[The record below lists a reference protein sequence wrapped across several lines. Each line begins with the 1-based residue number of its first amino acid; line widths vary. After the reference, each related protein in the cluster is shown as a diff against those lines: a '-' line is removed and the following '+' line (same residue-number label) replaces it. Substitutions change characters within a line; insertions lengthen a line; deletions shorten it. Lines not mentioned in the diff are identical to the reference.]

1 MSTHPLERLQLATI
15 FVIYLLLINNKI
27 KKSIIAALS
36 AATITSQSWRAVFS
50 RHFRGGGGGGGG
62 AGSSDIWTVSNIF
75 FPLEILKI
83 DLAEAENRSTPQRKN
98 QLAELSL
105 SQDYYK
111 ENVIGRDDTY
121 LF

>member
-50 RHFRGGGGGGGG
+50 RHFRGGGGGG

-83 DLAEAENRSTPQRKN
+83 DLAEAENRSTPQGKN

-111 ENVIGRDDTY
+111 EYVIGRDDTY